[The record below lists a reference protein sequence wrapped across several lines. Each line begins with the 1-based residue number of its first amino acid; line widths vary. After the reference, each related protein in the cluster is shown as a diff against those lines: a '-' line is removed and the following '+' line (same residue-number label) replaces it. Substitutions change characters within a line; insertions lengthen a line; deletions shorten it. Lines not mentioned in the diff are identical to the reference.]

1 MNRRL
6 LIIIAGLAVVAA
18 AIVTFSLQRPH
29 PQPREAAS
37 TPAPSP
43 SRVAPAPPNTEAPPA
58 PLPAPRAARREPAR
72 KAAPSSPAG
81 TPAPVEAAPTAGTLR
96 IDSDVPGAQVFID
109 REYIG
114 ATPVTAPNVKPG
126 THRLNVSAQGY
137 EGIADTIEV
146 APGPRDIVVRLKDVR
161 LDAAIDVVH
170 KHRIGSCKGRLIAT
184 PRGLRYETA
193 NKDDAF
199 STALL
204 DLGTFQVDYLEKNLR
219 VSPRSGKRYDFTD
232 PEGNADR
239 LFVFHRDVEKA
250 RERLKKGDSPGS
262 KN

>member
-1 MNRRL
+1 VNRRL
-6 LIIIAGLAVVAA
+6 LVIIAGLAVVTA
-18 AIVTFSLQRPH
+18 AIVALTFQRPR
-29 PQPREAAS
+29 PQPDEAAM
-37 TPAPSP
+37 TTAAPPPRIAPSP
-43 SRVAPAPPNTEAPPA
+43 PNVEGPPPP
-58 PLPAPRAARREPAR
+58 PPRTARREPAR
-72 KAAPSSPAG
+72 KPASSSPSG

-114 ATPVTAPNVKPG
+114 ATPVTAPNIKPG
-126 THRLNVSAQGY
+126 AHRLNVSAQGY

-146 APGPRDIVVRLKDVR
+146 APGTRDIVVRLKDVR

-170 KHRIGSCKGRLIAT
+170 KHRIGSCTGRLIAT

-193 NKDDAF
+193 NKNDGF
-199 STALL
+199 SSALL

-250 RERLKKGDSPGS
+250 RERLKKGDSPGQ
-262 KN
+262 